1 MSYASMTCWILGNAA
16 SEGMEYVFDGV
27 EKGVKDSP
35 GRREEG
41 MDSFLVERE
50 VLVRVALG
58 RSSNAVT
65 IAVRSKGKKDVCSL
79 GEEGRRGLRRGGMA
93 VKDDCGRFDLSFWK
107 IDCGLILESS
117 RLGRCDWEAARRARS
132 LRGVG
137 SASRDGS

>member
-65 IAVRSKGKKDVCSL
+65 IAVRSK
-79 GEEGRRGLRRGGMA
+79 
-93 VKDDCGRFDLSFWK
+93 
-107 IDCGLILESS
+107 
-117 RLGRCDWEAARRARS
+117 
-132 LRGVG
+132 
-137 SASRDGS
+137 